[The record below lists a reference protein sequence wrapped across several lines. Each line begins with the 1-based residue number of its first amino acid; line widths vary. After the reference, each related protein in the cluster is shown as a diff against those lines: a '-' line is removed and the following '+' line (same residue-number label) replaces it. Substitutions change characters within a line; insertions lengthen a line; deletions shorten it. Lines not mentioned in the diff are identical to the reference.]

1 MPQVLQQLCASGCD
15 CPACRTS
22 TWGGTEEHGAMAQ
35 RAYNHR
41 SPFGVLQ
48 RRVQDPWTSFWYN
61 PLPCVSSQ
69 SEHWKDGLI
78 ASSWWC
84 YVFSMFFISSHK
96 LFMSIRASNTQEQ
109 VEERQT
115 WKLFIATTSNLKPC
129 VKIDLPDSLPS
140 PLVQIWGCS
149 HESRGG
155 QRRIPHGAWR
165 IQVCPTPEDDGNE
178 EKGQDRSAVL
188 LFFSHLQSTSWFAQD
203 SSQDTL
209 GWLLAF
215 CGSSSGSGIRPPLCT
230 HGQSW
235 KSPGEAWL
243 Q

>member
-1 MPQVLQQLCASGCD
+1 MDVIVPHADPV
-15 CPACRTS
+15 P
-22 TWGGTEEHGAMAQ
+22 EEEQKSMEPWPNEPTTIEAL
-35 RAYNHR
+35 
-41 SPFGVLQ
+41 FGVLQ

-140 PLVQIWGCS
+140 PLVQI
-149 HESRGG
+149 
-155 QRRIPHGAWR
+155 
-165 IQVCPTPEDDGNE
+165 
-178 EKGQDRSAVL
+178 
-188 LFFSHLQSTSWFAQD
+188 
-203 SSQDTL
+203 
-209 GWLLAF
+209 
-215 CGSSSGSGIRPPLCT
+215 
-230 HGQSW
+230 
-235 KSPGEAWL
+235 
-243 Q
+243 

>member
-15 CPACRTS
+15 CPSCRSS

-48 RRVQDPWTSFWYN
+48 RRVQDPWTGFWYN

-84 YVFSMFFISSHK
+84 YVFSMFFISSPK
-96 LFMSIRASNTQEQ
+96 LFMSIRASNTQDQ

-129 VKIDLPDSLPS
+129 VKIDLMWELISLTACHLLWFKS
-140 PLVQIWGCS
+140 EAAHMSLEVGNDEFLMAHGGSRFVQPQKMMEMKRKAKIGAQCYCFFLTCKVR
-149 HESRGG
+149 RGLF
-155 QRRIPHGAWR
+155 RI
-165 IQVCPTPEDDGNE
+165 
-178 EKGQDRSAVL
+178 
-188 LFFSHLQSTSWFAQD
+188 HLKTH
-203 SSQDTL
+203 
-209 GWLLAF
+209 LADF
-215 CGSSSGSGIRPPLCT
+215 
-230 HGQSW
+230 
-235 KSPGEAWL
+235 
-243 Q
+243 